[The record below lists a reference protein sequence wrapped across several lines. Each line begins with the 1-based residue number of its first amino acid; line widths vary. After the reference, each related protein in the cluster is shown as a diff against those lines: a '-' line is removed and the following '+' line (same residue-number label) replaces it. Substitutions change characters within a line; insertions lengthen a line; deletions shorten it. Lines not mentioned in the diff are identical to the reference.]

1 VQGQVTDLHMFECI
15 EGFVQVTGEN
25 TRLQA
30 IVGIVALLDS
40 LLEVPGITQRSSI
53 SASQS
58 YAISM

>member
-1 VQGQVTDLHMFECI
+1 MFECI

-40 LLEVPGITQRSSI
+40 LLEVPGITQSSI